1 MRLDGNL
8 TNEAALE
15 GGKSGW
21 RGEGPMCR
29 LIAKHTHKHRQRS
42 HSQPHHLILSQTGG
56 KMLYFPSKLKCHLIL
71 MWKRRV
77 PSAQCTDTQTAFTLT
92 DTSLEFQ
99 IPPWPAAVS
108 WWSHA
113 HGSRRDVWVW
123 SGPMSRLI
131 PSVSWRLFL
140 NLDAVVGGCCLKK
153 QKSAFTEMEVNLYG
167 LGKSNH
173 FVPQMTAGVSLFV
186 LLYLVGLNGNS
197 GTEG

>member
-1 MRLDGNL
+1 MFWWSNKGRRWRELL
-8 TNEAALE
+8 LIQVFESTNEA
-15 GGKSGW
+15 GW
-21 RGEGPMCR
+21 ESNEESSTGRRKKWVKRRGTNVQ
-29 LIAKHTHKHRQRS
+29 ADSQTHTYKHRQRS
-42 HSQPHHLILSQTGG
+42 HRQPHHPILSQTGG
-56 KMLYFPSKLKCHLIL
+56 KMLYFPSKLKCQLIL

-77 PSAQCTDTQTAFTLT
+77 PSTQCTDTQTAFTLT

-140 NLDAVVGGCCLKK
+140 NWDAVVGGCCLKK
-153 QKSAFTEMEVNLYG
+153 QK
-167 LGKSNH
+167 K
-173 FVPQMTAGVSLFV
+173 V
-186 LLYLVGLNGNS
+186 LLRKWRWICAD
-197 GTEG
+197 